1 MSKLFYNLGIW
12 KTVIEFV
19 KQLWDAFAMLFVV
32 LDSVGNVPLFYA
44 LTPKI
49 SEKEREKI
57 FAKSVLIA
65 SLLLVLFALTGE
77 AILRYYGVSVSDF
90 KIAGGILLF
99 LIAIQGMFGRIEAE
113 LLRTEDVVVVPMAT
127 PLLAGPGS
135 IYTVVYLSAAYGL
148 LPTLFSIALNTALAY
163 LVLSKSSL
171 LLAKAGRNTILAL
184 ARIFSLLLG
193 VIAVSIIRSG
203 LVEVLKTLTES
214 GI

>member
-1 MSKLFYNLGIW
+1 M
-12 KTVIEFV
+12 IEFV